1 MSANSIIFTA
11 LACFALILLITTVAI
26 LNRTRGGV
34 DKLEDDQDYQ
44 DYVND
49 QIYVGNLPYRVDE
62 NDLQDYF
69 SRFGTIQNIRIVRN
83 FRTGR
88 SKGYAFVTYA
98 NTKQATD
105 ALVAHGIELYGRSMV
120 VRIAKPRQQQ
130 HAF

>member
-11 LACFALILLITTVAI
+11 LACFALILLIITVAI
-26 LNRTRGGV
+26 LNRTKGGM
-34 DKLEDDQDYQ
+34 DKASEEDAEYI
-44 DYVND
+44 ND

-62 NDLQDYF
+62 NDLQSYF
-69 SRFGTIQNIRIVRN
+69 SRFGAIQGIRIVRN

-98 NTKQATD
+98 NPKQAAE
-105 ALVAHGIELYGRSMV
+105 ALAAHGVDLFGRSMV

>member
-11 LACFALILLITTVAI
+11 LACFALILLIITVAI
-26 LNRTRGGV
+26 LNRTKGGIE
-34 DKLEDDQDYQ
+34 KSIEGQDYI
-44 DYVND
+44 ND
-49 QIYVGNLPYRVDE
+49 QVYVGNLPYRVDE

-98 NTKQATD
+98 NTKQAAD
-105 ALVAHGIELYGRSMV
+105 ALAAHGIELYGRSMV
-120 VRIAKPRQQQ
+120 VRIAKPRQQ